1 MPLQLAG
8 RDAFLGIAHQRDGS
22 KPLAQRQVGIVK
34 QGPGQRAELE
44 LARGTLKQV
53 TRPTGLVLRLDRP
66 ALVVIAGQAVDPIRP
81 TGSDQMVKSMLLGR
95 KLSRQGTQID
105 R

>member
-8 RDAFLGIAHQRDGS
+8 RDTLLGIAHQRNGR

-44 LARGTLKQV
+44 LAGGTLKQV
-53 TRPTGLVLRLDRP
+53 TRPASLVLRLDRP
-66 ALVVIAGQAVDPIRP
+66 ALAVIAGQAVNPIRP

-95 KLSRQGTQID
+95 KLPRQGIQID

>member
-8 RDAFLGIAHQRDGS
+8 RDAFLGIAHQRNGS
-22 KPLAQRQVGIVK
+22 EPLGQWQVGIMK
-34 QGPGQRAELE
+34 QGSGQRAELE

-53 TRPTGLVLRLDRP
+53 TRSTGLVLRLDRP
-66 ALVVIAGQAVDPIRP
+66 AFVVIAGQAVNPIRP

-95 KLSRQGTQID
+95 KLPRQGIQID

>member
-22 KPLAQRQVGIVK
+22 EPLGQRQVGIMK
-34 QGPGQRAELE
+34 QGPGQRTELE

-53 TRPTGLVLRLDRP
+53 ARPSGLVLRFDRP
-66 ALVVIAGQAVDPIRP
+66 AFVVIAGQAMDPIRP
-81 TGSDQMVKSMLLGR
+81 TGSDQMVKSMLFGR
-95 KLSRQGTQID
+95 KLPRQGTQID